1 MNQTGKLIVF
11 AFLLTCLFIYPAS
24 AATSIPFTVNLS
36 KVVNV
41 TGTPRI
47 AVDVGGVTRYATYTS
62 GTGTSALIFTYAMV
76 AGDVDLDGVTVSS
89 PIDLNGGTIKDLSGN
104 DLSPLTFTVPN
115 TSNVKINYPSLG
127 MDFVYDADGR
137 YTLNDTVYN
146 DPTSFLSAVGGSFTR
161 SSVATYFDS
170 AGVLQ
175 TAASGVPRF
184 DYDPIILQPK
194 GLLIE
199 ESRTNLFINSAAFNL
214 WNQTNTTVTANTTT
228 APDGTTSADTWT
240 RNSTSSSY
248 IGQSI
253 SKSASALTYTQSVYA
268 KKNVGN
274 YIAIRMQGAYPARAD
289 LVANLNTGTI
299 STTASGVSGF
309 TSASGGIQNV
319 GNGWYRITLSAT
331 TDTATVVAMYISFN
345 SGGGVLDATDTVS
358 NSSGYLWGAQFEQA
372 STASS
377 YIPTTTIAVTRAA
390 DTFTVPTGSWFN
402 SSEGALSIN
411 ALNGVKSNT
420 VGIVSID
427 QSAFGG
433 ENRISL
439 IRTSATNIEAS
450 VRASNI
456 TQFVT
461 TMSGN
466 GNNALNKIGLG
477 YKLNNFRLA
486 LNNTLGGLDTAG
498 TIPTVDTLRLGA
510 WGTPGG
516 NIYNG
521 WIQKMKYYPTRV
533 SDTQLQLT
541 TQ

>member
-11 AFLLTCLFIYPAS
+11 AFLLTYLFIYPAS

-36 KVVNV
+36 KIVNV

-104 DLSPLTFTVPN
+104 DLSPLAFTIPN
-115 TSNVKINYPSLG
+115 TSNVKVNYPSLG
-127 MDFVYDADGR
+127 MDFVYDTDGR

-184 DYDPIILQPK
+184 DYDPITLQPK

-199 ESRTNLFINSAAFNL
+199 EGRTNLFTNSAALSSWYSVNA
-214 WNQTNTTVTANTTT
+214 TMTANTTT
-228 APDGTTSADTWT
+228 APDGIISADTWT

-248 IGQSI
+248 IGQGI

-274 YIAIRMQGAYPARAD
+274 YIAIRMQGAYPSRAD
-289 LVANLNTGTI
+289 MVANLNTGTI
-299 STTASGVSGF
+299 STTASAVSGF

-319 GNGWYRITLSAT
+319 GNGWYRVTLTAT
-331 TDTATVVAMYISFN
+331 TDTATAVTMYISFN
-345 SGGGVLDATDTVS
+345 SGGGALDATDTVS

-377 YIPTTTIAVTRAA
+377 YIPTTTVAVTRAA

-411 ALNGVKSNT
+411 AFHGVKSNT

-427 QSAFGG
+427 QSALGG

-456 TQFVT
+456 TQFVN